1 MTMQIKGFTEIQK
14 KLADLSDRAQ
24 RLDGAQNVPIT
35 ELLTLEFLSTCSHFK
50 SAVELFE
57 TSGFTM
63 SSQEE
68 FDAIPD
74 DKWNAFIRQN
84 TSYSSWE
91 EMLKAASTAWVKRE
105 LGF

>member
-1 MTMQIKGFTEIQK
+1 MNMQIKGLTEFQK
-14 KLADLSDRAQ
+14 KLADLSNRTQ
-24 RLDGAQNVPIT
+24 RLNGAQNIPIT
-35 ELLTLEFLSTCSHFK
+35 ELLTSEFLSTCSHFK

-63 SSQEE
+63 RSQEE

-91 EMLKAASTAWVKRE
+91 EMLKAATAAWVKRE